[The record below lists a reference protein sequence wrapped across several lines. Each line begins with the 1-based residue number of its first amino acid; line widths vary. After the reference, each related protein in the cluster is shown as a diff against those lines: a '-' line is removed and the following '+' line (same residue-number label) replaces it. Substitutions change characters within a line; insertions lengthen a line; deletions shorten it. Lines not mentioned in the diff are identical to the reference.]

1 MKTIEGATGIFL
13 TVKGSPPSRATLCV
27 PNSTGEP
34 QLNALGLSS
43 PAWDITAELSPL
55 QEADPLLRELRR
67 KAAGADPHFRLRE
80 NILYRVTESGDRL
93 VVPTSLQNALIEEY
107 HDHVGHLGVARTL
120 DRLASRFWFP
130 AMQKTVKNYI
140 RQCDNC

>member
-27 PNSTGEP
+27 PYSTGNP
-34 QLNALGLSS
+34 QLNAVGIMSS

-55 QEADPLLRELRR
+55 QEADPFLRELRR

-80 NILYRVTESGDRL
+80 NILYRVTTSGDRL

-107 HDHVGHLGVARTL
+107 HDHVGHLGIARTL

-130 AMQKTVKNYI
+130 AMQKTVKKYI
-140 RQCDNC
+140 Q